1 MVQSNQSHHLQS
13 PSPQRTRA
21 LLGVISEGF
30 FSRLSFGLI
39 AFALPLYARHL
50 GLSVAQIGLLASLN
64 IAVSMALKP
73 FIGWIADRIGYKRGA
88 TLSIGLRSLMVLLLV
103 AASTPLHL
111 YLLQASRG
119 VAKALRDPA
128 MHALIADRSAKKQLA
143 ATFAWYQTAKG
154 TASSIG
160 KGVAGV
166 ILTLTASNFSWV
178 FGLAFLLSV
187 LPLIAVSVLIPKGK
201 SSPPDKSPALAQSP
215 FPTAPPLKT
224 GRQTPPLKTNLLLFV
239 GYGFLLS
246 SIGRMLRSLMPLL
259 LVEYAGLSAA
269 QAGFFYLVSTIVTL
283 VSTPVF
289 GWLYDRASR
298 KWVLMTRSLTNVASS
313 ILYWVSPTFA
323 GFLSAKVCDRIG
335 TAAFRPAWA
344 AMMAEISAGD
354 KSKRARIIGL
364 MSAGE
369 DAGTVVGPLLAG
381 LIWSAWGVAAL
392 LGTRIVLALLAEL
405 YTLRVVRVMHRP
417 TLSGMRINWTPTAMG
432 SCQAP
437 LTKAGEN
444 QPSYHLPRR

>member
-1 MVQSNQSHHLQS
+1 MFQSNQIPKPKSQS
-13 PSPQRTRA
+13 RQRTLA

-50 GLSVAQIGLLASLN
+50 GLSLTQIGLLASLN

-73 FIGWIADRIGYKRGA
+73 FIGWLADRIGYKRSA
-88 TLSIGLRSLMVLLLV
+88 TLAIAMRSLMVLLLV
-103 AASTPLHL
+103 VASSPLHL
-111 YLLQASRG
+111 YLLQVTRG
-119 VAKALRDPA
+119 VAKAMRDPA
-128 MHALIADRSAKKQLA
+128 MHALIADRSAKQQLA

-166 ILTLTASNFSWV
+166 ILTLTAANFGWV
-178 FGLAFLLSV
+178 FGLAFMLSV
-187 LPLIAVSVLIPKGK
+187 LPLMAVTVLIPQHQ
-201 SSPPDKSPALAQSP
+201 SSQLDKSPVQAKK
-215 FPTAPPLKT
+215 PPATHREPVTQRPL
-224 GRQTPPLKTNLLLFV
+224 LKTNLLPFI
-239 GYGFLLS
+239 GYGFLIS

-259 LVEYAGLSAA
+259 LVEYAGLSEA

-289 GWLYDRASR
+289 GWLYDHASR
-298 KWVLMTRSLTNVASS
+298 KGVLMTRSLANVASS

-323 GFLSAKVCDRIG
+323 GFLSAKVCDRVG
-335 TAAFRPAWA
+335 AAAFRPAWA

-354 KSKRARIIGL
+354 KSKRAQIIGL

-381 LIWSAWGVAAL
+381 LIWSTWGVAAL
-392 LGTRIVLALLAEL
+392 LGTRIALAMMAEL
-405 YTLRVVRVMHRP
+405 YTLRVVRTMKRP
-417 TLSGMRINWTPTAMG
+417 PLRSLNPIPHLSRSAIITA
-432 SCQAP
+432 QI
-437 LTKAGEN
+437 
-444 QPSYHLPRR
+444 QR

>member
-1 MVQSNQSHHLQS
+1 MFKFYRTLKPQSQSRQS
-13 PSPQRTRA
+13 TLA

-39 AFALPLYARHL
+39 AFALPLYARRL
-50 GLSVAQIGLLASLN
+50 GLSLAQISLLISLN
-64 IAVSMALKP
+64 LAVSMALKP

-88 TLSIGLRSLMVLLLV
+88 TLAIGLRSLMVLLLV
-103 AASTPLHL
+103 GASSPFHL
-111 YLLQASRG
+111 YLLQATRG

-128 MHALIADRSAKKQLA
+128 MHALIADRSAKKKLA

-154 TASSIG
+154 TAGSIG
-160 KGVAGV
+160 RGVAGV
-166 ILTLTASNFSWV
+166 ILTLTAANFSWV
-178 FGLAFLLSV
+178 FGLAFVLSV
-187 LPLIAVSVLIPKGK
+187 VPFAAVTVLIPPRQRSRQEKP
-201 SSPPDKSPALAQSP
+201 SVHTQSLAPAASPEPVRQELNFKTHLLP
-215 FPTAPPLKT
+215 FM
-224 GRQTPPLKTNLLLFV
+224 
-239 GYGFLLS
+239 GYGFLIS

-259 LVEYAGLSAA
+259 LVEYAGLSEA
-269 QAGFFYLVSTIVTL
+269 QAGFFYLVSTIVML

-289 GWLYDRASR
+289 GWLYDRANR
-298 KWVLMTRSLTNVASS
+298 KGVLMTRSIANVASS
-313 ILYWVSPTFA
+313 ILYLISPTFA
-323 GFLSAKVCDRIG
+323 GFISAKICDRVG

-392 LGTRIVLALLAEL
+392 LGTRIVLAMMAEL
-405 YTLRVVRVMHRP
+405 YTLKLIHAMKRP
-417 TLSGMRINWTPTAMG
+417 ALRPLNPTP
-432 SCQAP
+432 
-437 LTKAGEN
+437 
-444 QPSYHLPRR
+444 HLPRPVIMLAQSPR